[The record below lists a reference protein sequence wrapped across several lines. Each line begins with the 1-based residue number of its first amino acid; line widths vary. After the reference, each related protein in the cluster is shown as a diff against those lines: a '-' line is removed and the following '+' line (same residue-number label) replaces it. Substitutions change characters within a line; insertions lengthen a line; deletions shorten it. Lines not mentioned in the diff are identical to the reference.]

1 MLGVRKNGD
10 EVGVVIGSGGE
21 VGEEVVV
28 DVGVVIGNGG
38 EVGEEVVIDGEEVVT
53 DDGEDGKMVEGDM
66 VVGDGHVCACRVFF
80 GPWCN
85 YSNYCFFEVARICH
99 ILMGSMSCPDLGWR
113 ESLVGC
119 P

>member
-10 EVGVVIGSGGE
+10 E
-21 VGEEVVV
+21 
-28 DVGVVIGNGG
+28 VGVVIGNGG
-38 EVGEEVVIDGEEVVT
+38 EVGEEVVIDGEEVVIDGEEVVT
-53 DDGEDGKMVEGDM
+53 DDGEDGKMVGGDM